1 MTDHNNGRKLSI
13 SEHLNLKK
21 QKHHILQR
29 FSVQLMLV
37 ALRLNEMD
45 KICKSKC
52 SYMLTQMYN
61 EVSKKDCE
69 VISAIKHPSKH
80 YAVR

>member
-1 MTDHNNGRKLSI
+1 
-13 SEHLNLKK
+13 
-21 QKHHILQR
+21 
-29 FSVQLMLV
+29 MLV

-61 EVSKKDCE
+61 KVSKKDCE

>member
-1 MTDHNNGRKLSI
+1 
-13 SEHLNLKK
+13 
-21 QKHHILQR
+21 
-29 FSVQLMLV
+29 MLV